1 MFENN
6 LSNGDKGLK
15 RFISGQMAKLRL
27 GQFCSLSS
35 LIGFLLPPSDLGVQK
50 EPEAA
55 QSKMVCWGL

>member
-6 LSNGDKGLK
+6 LSNGDKELK
-15 RFISGQMAKLRL
+15 RFVSGQMAKLSS

-35 LIGFLLPPSDLGVQK
+35 LIGFLVPPPDLTVQK

-55 QSKMVCWGL
+55 QSKMACCGL